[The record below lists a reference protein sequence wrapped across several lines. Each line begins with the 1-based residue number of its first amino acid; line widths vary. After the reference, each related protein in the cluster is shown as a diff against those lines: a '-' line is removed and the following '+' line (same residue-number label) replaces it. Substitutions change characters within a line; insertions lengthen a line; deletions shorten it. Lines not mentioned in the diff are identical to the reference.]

1 MTCIFYYDIMER
13 IVIEV
18 DDATAEKWRNVP
30 HRIKSQLEKSFE
42 GQINI
47 LSEGIKEAE
56 FKSLLDKVSDE
67 AAKNG
72 LTEEILQQLLN
83 EE

>member
-1 MTCIFYYDIMER
+1 MEH

-18 DDATAEKWRNVP
+18 GDDTAKKWRNISP
-30 HRIKSQLEKSFE
+30 EIKSQLEKSFE
-42 GQINI
+42 RQIEV
-47 LSEGIKEAE
+47 LFKGIKDAE
-56 FKSLLDKVSDE
+56 FKSLLDKVSEE
-67 AAKNG
+67 AAKKG

>member
-1 MTCIFYYDIMER
+1 MER

-18 DDATAEKWRNVP
+18 ADDTAKKWRNVTP
-30 HRIKSQLEKSFE
+30 DIKTKLEKSFE
-42 GQINI
+42 RQIEI
-47 LSEGIKEAE
+47 VSRGTKESQFE
-56 FKSLLDKVSDE
+56 DLLNRAREE

>member
-1 MTCIFYYDIMER
+1 MKR

-18 DDATAEKWRNVP
+18 NDATAKKWREVP
-30 HRIKSQLEKSFE
+30 VKIKTQLEKSFE

-47 LSEGIKEAE
+47 LSQGIKEAE

>member
-1 MTCIFYYDIMER
+1 MKQ

-18 DDATAEKWRNVP
+18 ADATAKKWRNVSP
-30 HRIKSQLEKSFE
+30 KIRSQLEKSFE
-42 GQINI
+42 KQIDI
-47 LSEGIKEAE
+47 ISQSAKESQFE
-56 FKSLLDKVSDE
+56 DLLNQAREE

-72 LTEEILQQLLN
+72 LTEEILERLLN

>member
-1 MTCIFYYDIMER
+1 MER

-18 DDATAEKWRNVP
+18 ADATAKKWREVSP
-30 HRIKSQLEKSFE
+30 KIKTQLEESF
-42 GQINI
+42 GRQIEI
-47 LSEGIKEAE
+47 LSQGIKEAE
-56 FKSLLDKVSDE
+56 FKSLLDKVSEE

-72 LTEEILQQLLN
+72 LTEGILQQLLN

>member
-1 MTCIFYYDIMER
+1 MAVFIIIKMER

-18 DDATAEKWRNVP
+18 ADATEKKWREVSP
-30 HRIKSQLEKSFE
+30 KIKTQLEKSFE
-42 GQINI
+42 RQIEI
-47 LSEGIKEAE
+47 LSQGIKEAE
-56 FKSLLDKVSDE
+56 FKSLLDKVSEE

>member
-1 MTCIFYYDIMER
+1 MER

-18 DDATAEKWRNVP
+18 EDATAKKWQNVSP
-30 HRIKSQLEKSFE
+30 KIKSELEKSFE
-42 GQINI
+42 RQIDG
-47 LSEGIKEAE
+47 LSEKMKETNFE
-56 FKSLLDKVSDE
+56 DLLKIIREE

-83 EE
+83 EG

>member
-1 MTCIFYYDIMER
+1 MER
-13 IVIEV
+13 IFIEV
-18 DDATAEKWRNVP
+18 AVATAKKWQEVSP
-30 HRIKSQLEKSFE
+30 KIKSQLGKSFE
-42 GQINI
+42 RQIDI
-47 LSEGIKEAE
+47 LSDGIKEAE
-56 FKSLLDKVSDE
+56 FKSLLDKVGEE